1 MKNTGIA
8 LMALATLAIS
18 PLAFA
23 GTLSVVGAVGTSSFD
38 LTGTYTTA
46 GGINTVVSS
55 MTGTFTQ
62 IGAGLGNTTAA
73 TYVVV
78 NPTHAVF
85 MGKGTP
91 TVKNDNTYAHTD
103 TPFSTSG
110 LLIKLTSGLLKNDYV
125 YFNNIG
131 SLDSG
136 QSDVSVFTKLTGNPA
151 KTSLSSVNYYVDLT
165 PNNKTPEPSAL
176 VLLGTG
182 LFSMAGLLFWK
193 SKGTANSLPAVT
205 L

>member
-136 QSDVSVFTKLTGNPA
+136 QTDVSVFTSLTSNRA
-151 KTSLSSVNYYVDLT
+151 ISSINYYVS
-165 PNNKTPEPSAL
+165 NANYITPEPSSL
-176 VLLGTG
+176 FLLGSG
-182 LFSMAGLLFWK
+182 ILSLAGLLFWK
-193 SKGTANSLPAVT
+193 SKSSQNSLPT
-205 L
+205 LSL